1 MSAYPALQAGMRY
14 DHGDEE
20 RFMDVGVLTTLG
32 SAVGVIL
39 SLLGAMAHLRR
50 EIRGDIRGDIREV
63 RSEIRIL
70 DERLRDL
77 QVDMGI
83 VKYCLGSTAT
93 PPLRRHQPHRPPS
106 QALS

>member
-1 MSAYPALQAGMRY
+1 
-14 DHGDEE
+14 
-20 RFMDVGVLTTLG
+20 MDASVLTTLG
-32 SAVGVIL
+32 SAVGVVL
-39 SLLGAMAHLRR
+39 SLLGIMTHLRR
-50 EIRGDIRGDIREV
+50 EIREV
-63 RSEIRIL
+63 RSEIRIV